1 LATRET
7 RRCWALSDR
16 PKIDQE
22 PERRRDMEPKKLG
35 VLGCGQMGAGIVQ
48 VFAQAGYEV
57 IACDTVPQMIDKG
70 LKGID
75 KRLSGRVEKGKLTE
89 DEKKAIMG
97 RIKTSSK
104 LEDLADCDIVEEAI
118 PENLELKK
126 KMFAE
131 LDKICKPETI
141 FGTNTSG
148 LSVTDMAVATKRG
161 DKLLGMHFHNP
172 APVMQ
177 LLELVRTIMTSE
189 ETIETVRKWGATL
202 GKTVVVAPDVGGFIV
217 TRLFTPFL
225 LGAVRMLEEGIA
237 TRDEIDV
244 SMKLAVNHPMGP
256 LEVVDFIGLDTEL
269 SIAES
274 LYGETKDPKYAPPV
288 LLRKM
293 VTAGWLGRKTGKG
306 FYDYNK

>member
-1 LATRET
+1 
-7 RRCWALSDR
+7 
-16 PKIDQE
+16 
-22 PERRRDMEPKKLG
+22 MEIKKLG

-48 VFAQAGYEV
+48 VFAQGGYDV
-57 IACDTVPQMIDKG
+57 IAVDTVPSMLEKG

-75 KRLSGRVEKGKLTE
+75 KRLAGRVEKGKLSE

-97 RIKTSSK
+97 RIKTSTK
-104 LEDLADCDIVEEAI
+104 LQDLADCDLVEEAA
-118 PENLELKK
+118 PEDLELKK
-126 KMFAE
+126 KLFAE
-131 LDKICKPETI
+131 LDTICKPETI

-177 LLELVRTIMTSE
+177 LLELVRTIMTNQ
-189 ETIETVRKWGATL
+189 ETIDSVKKWGATL

-225 LGAVRMLEEGIA
+225 LGAVRMLEAGIA
-237 TRDEIDV
+237 TRDEIDI

-274 LYGETKDPKYAPPV
+274 LYEETKDPKYAPPL

>member
-1 LATRET
+1 MR
-7 RRCWALSDR
+7 
-16 PKIDQE
+16 
-22 PERRRDMEPKKLG
+22 
-35 VLGCGQMGAGIVQ
+35 
-48 VFAQAGYEV
+48 
-57 IACDTVPQMIDKG
+57 
-70 LKGID
+70 
-75 KRLSGRVEKGKLTE
+75 
-89 DEKKAIMG
+89 
-97 RIKTSSK
+97 
-104 LEDLADCDIVEEAI
+104 
-118 PENLELKK
+118 
-126 KMFAE
+126 E

-148 LSVTDMAVATKRG
+148 LSVTDMAAATKRG

-189 ETIETVRKWGATL
+189 ETIETVKKWGATL

-217 TRLFTPFL
+217 TSLFTPFL

-274 LYGETKDPKYAPPV
+274 LYEETKDPKYAPPV

-306 FYDYNK
+306 FLRLQ

>member
-1 LATRET
+1 M
-7 RRCWALSDR
+7 SIQ
-16 PKIDQE
+16 KI
-22 PERRRDMEPKKLG
+22 G
-35 VLGCGQMGAGIVQ
+35 VLGSGQMGTGIVQ
-48 VFAQAGYEV
+48 VFAQSGYDV
-57 IACDTVPQMIDKG
+57 IAVDASQDMLDRAVKS
-70 LKGID
+70 ID
-75 KRLSGRVEKGKLTE
+75 KRLSSRVEKGKMGE
-89 DEKKAIMG
+89 DEKDKIMG
-97 RIKTSSK
+97 RITTSMSM
-104 LEDLADCDIVEEAI
+104 EDLKDCDLIEEAI
-118 PENLELKK
+118 PEDLELKK

-141 FGTNTSG
+141 LGTNTSG
-148 LSVTDMAVATKRG
+148 LSVTDMAAATNRG

-172 APVMQ
+172 APVMK
-177 LLELVRTIMTSE
+177 LLELVKTIMTSD
-189 ETIETVRKWGATL
+189 ETIETVKQFGETL

-244 SMKLAVNHPMGP
+244 SMKMAVNHPMGP

-269 SIAES
+269 SIAET
-274 LYGETKDPKYAPPV
+274 LYEETKDPKYAPPL

-306 FYDYNK
+306 FYDYKPH

>member
-1 LATRET
+1 
-7 RRCWALSDR
+7 
-16 PKIDQE
+16 
-22 PERRRDMEPKKLG
+22 
-35 VLGCGQMGAGIVQ
+35 
-48 VFAQAGYEV
+48 
-57 IACDTVPQMIDKG
+57 
-70 LKGID
+70 
-75 KRLSGRVEKGKLTE
+75 
-89 DEKKAIMG
+89 MG
-97 RIKTSSK
+97 RIKTGTRLS
-104 LEDLADCDIVEEAI
+104 DLAECDLIEEAI
-118 PENLELKK
+118 PEDLELKK
-126 KMFAE
+126 RVLAE
-131 LDKICKPETI
+131 LDKTCKAGSI

-148 LSVTDMAVATKRG
+148 LSVTDMATATARG
-161 DKLLGMHFHNP
+161 DRVIGMHFHNP

-189 ETIETVRKWGATL
+189 ATIEAVRKWGATL

-225 LGAVRMLEEGIA
+225 LGAVRMLEAGIA

-256 LEVVDFIGLDTEL
+256 LEVIDFIGLDTEL

-274 LYGETKDPKYAPPV
+274 LYEETKEQKYAPPL

-306 FYDYNK
+306 FYDYK

>member
-1 LATRET
+1 
-7 RRCWALSDR
+7 
-16 PKIDQE
+16 
-22 PERRRDMEPKKLG
+22 MEIRTLG
-35 VLGCGQMGAGIVQ
+35 VLGCGQMGSGIVQ
-48 VFAQAGYEV
+48 VFAQSGYEV
-57 IACDTVPQMIDKG
+57 VAVDSDEKMIEKG

-75 KRLSGRVEKGKLTE
+75 KRLTSRVEKGKLSHSEKDTILARIQRSTRPE
-89 DEKKAIMG
+89 DLKGCDLVEEAVP
-97 RIKTSSK
+97 
-104 LEDLADCDIVEEAI
+104 EDLA
-118 PENLELKK
+118 LKK
-126 KMFAE
+126 KIFSQ
-131 LDKICKPETI
+131 LDEICKKETI

-148 LSVTDMAVATKRG
+148 LSVTDMAAATKRP

-189 ETIETVRKWGATL
+189 ETIDSVKRWGATL

-225 LGAVRMLEEGIA
+225 LGAVRMLEAGIA
-237 TRDEIDV
+237 SRDEIDL

-269 SIAES
+269 SIAET
-274 LYGETKDPKYAPPV
+274 LYEETKDPKYAPP
-288 LLRKM
+288 LLLKKM

-306 FYDYNK
+306 FYEYKI

>member
-1 LATRET
+1 
-7 RRCWALSDR
+7 
-16 PKIDQE
+16 
-22 PERRRDMEPKKLG
+22 MEIRKLG
-35 VLGCGQMGAGIVQ
+35 VVGSGQMGAGIVQ
-48 VFAQAGYEV
+48 VFAQGGYDV
-57 IACDTVPQMIDKG
+57 LVVDSVQAMLDKG
-70 LKGID
+70 LKGIE
-75 KRLSGRVEKGKLTE
+75 KRLMGRVEKGKMTAA
-89 DEKKAIMG
+89 EKDVIMG
-97 RIKTSSK
+97 RIKTSTR
-104 LEDLADCDIVEEAI
+104 LEDLADCDLIEEAI
-118 PENLELKK
+118 PEDLELKK
-126 KMFAE
+126 RTFAK
-131 LDKICKPETI
+131 LDQICKPSTI

-161 DKLLGMHFHNP
+161 DKVIGMHFHNP

-177 LLELVRTIMTSE
+177 LLELVRTIMTSQE
-189 ETIETVRKWGATL
+189 IIDTVKQWGATL

-237 TRDEIDV
+237 TRDEIDT

-274 LYGETKDPKYAPPV
+274 LYAETKDFKYAPPV

-293 VTAGWLGRKTGKG
+293 VTAGWLGRKVGKG
-306 FYDYNK
+306 FYEYK